1 LAQELLVGFIARTWH
16 LHGASRTVTVRRLE
30 ITMKKATQT
39 VTPTEQTE
47 LSSEERQILARMK
60 SRAKLVRVALPCLM
74 FGM

>member
-1 LAQELLVGFIARTWH
+1 
-16 LHGASRTVTVRRLE
+16 
-30 ITMKKATQT
+30 MKKATQT